1 MEKNKPVSVVI
12 KKSSKPEKKLMA
24 TFTLK
29 NGRKR
34 TTHFGASG
42 MDDYTKTRD
51 KQQRQRYLTRHRQNE
66 NWNSPMT
73 AGALSRWIL
82 WNKET
87 RGASVTAYK
96 KRFNLK

>member
-1 MEKNKPVSVVI
+1 MAKPIKVII
-12 KKSSKPEKKLMA
+12 KKSTKPEKKLMA
-24 TFTLK
+24 IFTMD
-29 NGRKR
+29 NGRTR

-51 KQQRQRYLTRHRQNE
+51 KEQKQRYLKRHRRNE
-66 NWNSPMT
+66 NWNNPLS